1 MLFPKV
7 APFHWLGGLSDAEGK
22 SQDVAGFDENLM
34 RGECEPTAT
43 KTPLPNARALV
54 VKPVLAPLV
63 QVIPSGEVI
72 TAPVV
77 ATATKVSFPYTTE
90 IHVWALSAARGVQV
104 TPSVDVITWSLPD
117 TLAAETATKVPFPNA
132 TSDQL
137 ISDGLDW
144 EAHERPAAFAG
155 VAPSDMPAAR
165 SALARI
171 VEADVRNENNAMKR
185 PPDTLPKSPL
195 GQTENLA
202 QGF

>member
-7 APFHWLGGLSDAEGK
+7 APFHWLRGLSDAEGK

-34 RGECEPTAT
+34 RGDCEPTAT

-54 VKPVLAPLV
+54 VKPVLTPLV

-72 TAPVV
+72 TAPVEPA
-77 ATATKVSFPYTTE
+77 ATATKVSFPYTTDV
-90 IHVWALSAARGVQV
+90 HVWALAAARGVQV
-104 TPSVDVITWSLPD
+104 TPSVDVITCSLPD
-117 TLAAETATKVPFPNA
+117 TTVEETATKVPFPNA
-132 TSDQL
+132 TSDQP

-155 VAPSDMPAAR
+155 VAPSDKPAAR

-185 PPDTLPKSPL
+185 PP
-195 GQTENLA
+195 ENLPNTPVG
-202 QGF
+202 QNQNGV

>member
-7 APFHWLGGLSDAEGK
+7 APYHRELFTVGEGK

-34 RGECEPTAT
+34 RGLDEPTAT
-43 KTPLPNARALV
+43 KTPLPNARAAV

-72 TAPVV
+72 TAPVM
-77 ATATKVSFPYTTE
+77 ATATKVSFPYTTDV
-90 IHVWALSAARGVQV
+90 HVWALAAARGVQV
-104 TPSVDVITWSLPD
+104 TPSVDVITCSLPD
-117 TLAAETATKVPFPNA
+117 TLVAETATKVPFPNA
-132 TSDQL
+132 TSPQP

-155 VAPSDMPAAR
+155 VAPSDKPAAR

-171 VEADVRNENNAMKR
+171 VEADVRNENNVMER
-185 PPDTLPKSPL
+185 PPDTLAESPL
-195 GQTENLA
+195 GICQL
-202 QGF
+202 